1 MRFRTLSKYEPLVTP
16 SQIKCGMY
24 GLSHV
29 WFSVTPWTII
39 CPAPLSMRFSRQESW
54 NGLPFPSLGDLSDHR
69 LNPWLLNLLK
79 WQVDSLPLVPPG
91 KPLHENMVP
100 RNTVAFK
107 IHLFLTRLAA
117 KFPSETMKV
126 RRQQNDIFKVLTMKN
141 LISKKKK
148 KTFKNEDEIH
158 SPNKNKQTKKT
169 MRICSWQIFLIR
181 NTKNTL
187 SGWKQVTPQVRPAKF
202 SLVDDKTDS

>member
-1 MRFRTLSKYEPLVTP
+1 
-16 SQIKCGMY
+16 
-24 GLSHV
+24 
-29 WFSVTPWTII
+29 
-39 CPAPLSMRFSRQESW
+39 
-54 NGLPFPSLGDLSDHR
+54 
-69 LNPWLLNLLK
+69 
-79 WQVDSLPLVPPG
+79 
-91 KPLHENMVP
+91 MVP

-117 KFPSETMKV
+117 KFPSKTMKV

-148 KTFKNEDEIH
+148 KLSKMKMKYTPRLETNQ
-158 SPNKNKQTKKT
+158 PTKKT

-187 SGWKQVTPQVRPAKF
+187 SG
-202 SLVDDKTDS
+202 